1 MMRRP
6 CRPTSRLCCETSR
19 ANWPASARCWSPPA
33 CICAASR
40 RSPATARGFGH
51 ALIDDKDLAS
61 AKQALKREKI
71 GVADTREMLVVDV
84 TPPGGVVEVLL
95 ALAEANVN
103 VDLSYTVCGDKL
115 AIATDDVFNAREAL
129 S

>member
-1 MMRRP
+1 M
-6 CRPTSRLCCETSR
+6 PTDVAVVLRNEPGELARLGEVLV
-19 ANWPASARCWSPPA
+19 
-33 CICAASR
+33 AAGVHLRGLAAFTGDHS
-40 RSPATARGFGH
+40 GFGH
-51 ALIDDKDLAS
+51 ALIDDEDLTS

-84 TPPGGVVEVLL
+84 GKPGGVVDVLL

-129 S
+129 A